1 MTVKEIRDKLVEQ
14 RTMRQNAIKESEKL
28 CQEITQLIASI
39 DEESMEVLRKYEF
52 DLAWL
57 KSIEVDRLK
66 TDEEYK
72 ERIHSALTGV
82 CGKLQ
87 KFLEEQLE

>member
-52 DLAWL
+52 DLTWL
-57 KSIEVDRLK
+57 KSVEVDRLK

-72 ERIHSALTGV
+72 ERIHSSLTSV
-82 CGKLQ
+82 CERLQ
-87 KFLEEQLE
+87 SFLEKQLE